1 MIRGFQKHI
10 PVGPASRRFEQAGRL
25 FHLAS
30 FALDVLVEMYE
41 MGRLASKF
49 H

>member
-10 PVGPASRRFEQAGRL
+10 PVGPASRRSRQAGRP
-25 FHLAS
+25 FT
-30 FALDVLVEMYE
+30 LDVLVEMYE